1 MIEATLIILILTLLV
16 LGAIEYYNH
25 TFVLSQ
31 LPIRIHVNG
40 ARGKSSVTRLIA
52 AGLREGG
59 LKTMAKTTGSAPR
72 IINEFGSDV
81 INAEN
86 IIDKKKLARIAFQ
99 DEFHQLQLNSIIH
112 PFVFKKID
120 DTFEKV
126 KLDKNYKGFI
136 VDAALIYESGADTH
150 MDYVIVVTSLL
161 RFRTERV
168 MARGNISRDDFMKR
182 IDLQWSDEDKE
193 HMADFTIQ
201 NNSDLKSLE
210 KESEKIFN
218 SIF

>member
-1 MIEATLIILILTLLV
+1 MLKIGLT
-16 LGAIEYYNH
+16 GGIG
-25 TFVLSQ
+25 S
-31 LPIRIHVNG
+31 
-40 ARGKSSVTRLIA
+40 GKSEISKFFGSWGAFIFDA
-52 AGLREGG
+52 DKE
-59 LKTMAKTTGSAPR
+59 AKIIIDKNEQAQQD

-120 DTFEKV
+120 HTFEKV
-126 KLDKNYKGFI
+126 KLNKKYKGFI

-150 MDYVIVVTSLL
+150 MDYVIVITSLL

-168 MARGNISRDDFMKR
+168 MSRGNISRDDFMKR
-182 IDLQWSDEDKE
+182 IALQWTDEDKE

-210 KESEKIFN
+210 KESKKIFD